1 MIGWLGRWRDDF
13 ARSSA
18 SCRLKSMMK
27 RAAWSTLSEVK
38 ASGFW
43 ASTSATSAVDAE
55 PGGRITRPSSKSDG
69 TDAGAQSGVPPIP
82 VATDR
87 TGDEPD
93 QSGATGMGELL
104 RGWTLQRVLQLH
116 QRLGREEGQAPSGAC
131 PEAEGLRLGTVE

>member
-1 MIGWLGRWRDDF
+1 MIGWLGQWTNDF
-13 ARSSA
+13 GRSSA

-55 PGGRITRPSSKSDG
+55 PGGRITRPSSKSG
-69 TDAGAQSGVPPIP
+69 RHWCGSSSGVPPIP

-93 QSGATGMGELL
+93 QSAATGMGELL
-104 RGWTLQRVLQLH
+104 RGWALQRVLQLH
-116 QRLGREEGQAPSGAC
+116 QRLGGEEGQAPSGAC
-131 PEAEGLRLGTVE
+131 SETEGLRLGTVE

>member
-1 MIGWLGRWRDDF
+1 MTGWLGPWTNDF
-13 ARSSA
+13 GRSSA

-38 ASGFW
+38 ASGSW
-43 ASTSATSAVDAE
+43 VSTSATSAVYAGR
-55 PGGRITRPSSKSDG
+55 GGRITRPAQKADG
-69 TDAGAQSGVPPIP
+69 IDAGAQSGIPPIP

-104 RGWTLQRVLQLH
+104 RGWALQRVL
-116 QRLGREEGQAPSGAC
+116 
-131 PEAEGLRLGTVE
+131 